1 MVVDD
6 PRFQINTPSS
16 AAEQTNGVDNVEQQD
31 FESELPVEYTTQK
44 RTMEE
49 TGLDDIKRQKRL
61 GEENDDAD
69 HVEQVYDHQ
78 STAALSGYTEEQLQQ
93 QYYQEYYSQQAA
105 AAEQAKAASQDSGLI
120 PQNILHSLKQLSG
133 NKPLSTK
140 SAPAPVPAA
149 ATGLGGLADYGS
161 DSDSD

>member
-6 PRFQINTPSS
+6 PRFQINAPSS
-16 AAEQTNGVDNVEQQD
+16 EADQTNGADNVEQQD

-61 GEENDDAD
+61 GEENNEGD
-69 HVEQVYDHQ
+69 QIYDEH
-78 STAALSGYTEEQLQQ
+78 STAAYTEEQLQ

-105 AAEQAKAASQDSGLI
+105 AAAEQAKAAEQDGGLI

-133 NKPLSTK
+133 NKPLPTK
-140 SAPAPVPAA
+140 STPAPAVT
-149 ATGLGGLADYGS
+149 TGLGGLADYGS

>member
-6 PRFQINTPSS
+6 PRFQINTPSE
-16 AAEQTNGVDNVEQQD
+16 ADQTNGADNVEQQD

-61 GEENDDAD
+61 GEENDDGD
-69 HVEQVYDHQ
+69 QIYDQ
-78 STAALSGYTEEQLQQ
+78 NSTAAYTEEQLQ

-105 AAEQAKAASQDSGLI
+105 AAAEQAKAAEQDGGLI

-133 NKPLSTK
+133 NKPLPTK
-140 SAPAPVPAA
+140 STPAPAVT
-149 ATGLGGLADYGS
+149 TGLGGLADYGS